1 MGGEEADKERREE
14 ELQALEAIYGDAFT
28 LDSETS
34 CSLRLDCEQTQ
45 VVLSF
50 SLPASYPSLS
60 PPTYSYSAPFLGPR
74 EKAELQAELD
84 SAYLENIGEDILFIW
99 VEKARE
105 FLQSQEG
112 CDKPPDAVDAMEE
125 NIHAVAVTEDADAKH
140 VKCPQIVTGSPL
152 EDRKSVFQGHAAT
165 VISLAEVKAV
175 MEELKSSSKIAR
187 ATHNMFAYRIE
198 GEKSSS
204 LLQDCDDDGEDAAG
218 GRMLHLLQLLDVK
231 NVLVVVSRWYGG
243 VLLGPDRFK
252 HINNAARQVLEL
264 AGLISDR
271 PAKKKGPQSIK

>member
-1 MGGEEADKERREE
+1 M
-14 ELQALEAIYGDAFT
+14 
-28 LDSETS
+28 
-34 CSLRLDCEQTQ
+34 
-45 VVLSF
+45 
-50 SLPASYPSLS
+50 
-60 PPTYSYSAPFLGPR
+60 
-74 EKAELQAELD
+74 
-84 SAYLENIGEDILFIW
+84 
-99 VEKARE
+99 
-105 FLQSQEG
+105 QSQEG
-112 CDKPPDAVDAMEE
+112 CDRLADAVDALKEKV
-125 NIHAVAVTEDADAKH
+125 NAVVVAEDAEAKP
-140 VKCPQIVTGSPL
+140 VECPQIVTGPTL
-152 EDRKSVFQGHAAT
+152 EDRKSVFQGHTAT

-175 MEELKSSSKIAR
+175 MEELKRSSKIAR
-187 ATHNMFAYRIE
+187 ATHNMFAYRIQ

-243 VLLGPDRFK
+243 IHLGPDRFK